1 MNFVQTNAFS
11 RWAFPPESDEPAH
24 GFAMRLAED
33 EGMVSMTT
41 FNIWNELEQNRV
53 ATNQMM
59 DTIAAHP
66 MPREWM
72 EPLRFNTPMR
82 CDAGYVL
89 RGHPLPF
96 HHIRFEPR
104 RWCPG
109 CIHDHPHHR
118 AWWDVESIRH
128 CPHHGVELQ
137 TRDESGL
144 PVPWTWPGFAYSRHG
159 DPLGEKLPA
168 LKNEAQFARYLLGRF
183 GWLEPTSAPLLDE
196 ISIPDVI
203 DYCEFA
209 GRFLENPPTRKHPA
223 IGQNSA
229 DVGFRALAGDR
240 GDLAEAFRNWHRTH
254 RRGHKARG
262 VAAHFSWGYPK
273 LFFLPDSLR
282 ATVRRAFHEAAVFE
296 AEGFERRVRDEDFD
310 VEFMPRREIAEKLN
324 IEPRAVELLARHIG
338 VLQKTR
344 ERRTVAADSV
354 ETIAEYKETLITIGE
369 AAKRLGIHQDA
380 IRHLVHAGH
389 LTIFKGL
396 NPGRR
401 AGGRYSPE
409 QVDAVLKLIE
419 ELPVTGSPAYGL
431 TLHTYR
437 VRNKLLPGEVA
448 VACLKGEVV
457 ICEKRDNVPGFKRL
471 MVQTDAKRKR
481 QSFSRSDDTVTMGEA
496 QALLNMTYETVFIL
510 VKEGY
515 MGEVDRSSKLVLVSR
530 AAVETFAAGHAKSSD
545 FAHGLGITGHAVTW
559 RMHREGIE
567 PVVKYVKGGKHVDT
581 VFKRADIMRVF
592 EVDRD
597 PTVFED
603 ARVERFW
610 EIIVPEA
617 AKVCPYLIFPPKLPA
632 SGQRV
637 WNSNRGL
644 SAHFAFDPR
653 LGEIH
658 IKLSARGEHHK
669 YWFDLKTED
678 YVAPIK
684 EMLAF
689 FDTMVKKATDRQNAK
704 TREWW
709 RKRNN

>member
-1 MNFVQTNAFS
+1 MSFIQTLVFS
-11 RWAFPPESDEPAH
+11 RWDIAPTFDEPAH
-24 GFAMRLAED
+24 GYFMRLAEL
-33 EGMVSMTT
+33 EGSVTMRT
-41 FNIWNELEQNRV
+41 FGQWNDLEVNRV
-53 ATNQMM
+53 ATNELME
-59 DTIAAHP
+59 TLERHP
-66 MPREWM
+66 MPSEWFDRLRLNT
-72 EPLRFNTPMR
+72 PLREG
-82 CDAGYVL
+82 DGYLL
-89 RGHPLPF
+89 RGHSLPY

-109 CIHDHPHHR
+109 CIHESPHHR
-118 AWWDVESIRH
+118 SWWEVESIRH
-128 CPHHGVELQ
+128 CPIHCVELES
-137 TRDESGL
+137 RDEGGML
-144 PVPWTWPGFAYSRHG
+144 VPWTWLGFGYSREGFA
-159 DPLGEKLPA
+159 LGQSLPRRDDGA
-168 LKNEAQFARYLLGRF
+168 PFARYLLGRF
-183 GWLEPTSAPLLDE
+183 GWLEPTSAPLLDD

-203 DYCEFA
+203 DYCEFV

-240 GDLAEAFRNWHRTH
+240 GDLAEAFRHWHRTH

-273 LFFLPDSLR
+273 LFFLPDSLK

-310 VEFMPRREIAEKLN
+310 VEFMPRRDIAEKLN

-510 VKEGY
+510 VKDGH
-515 MGEVDRSSKLVLVSR
+515 MGEVDRSPRQVLVSR
-530 AAVETFAAGHAKSSD
+530 AAVEAFAVGHAKASD
-545 FAHGLGITGHAVTW
+545 FGHGMGISGHAVTW
-559 RMHREGIE
+559 RMQREGVQ
-567 PVVKYVKGGKHVDT
+567 PVVKFVKGGKHVDT
-581 VFKRADIMRVF
+581 VFKRTDVMRVYGL
-592 EVDRD
+592 ESD
-597 PTVFED
+597 PTIFED
-603 ARVERFW
+603 ARVDRFW
-610 EIIVPEA
+610 EIIVA
-617 AKVCPYLIFPPKLPA
+617 YSGVMRPPLP
-632 SGQRV
+632 
-637 WNSNRGL
+637 
-644 SAHFAFDPR
+644 
-653 LGEIH
+653 I
-658 IKLSARGEHHK
+658 
-669 YWFDLKTED
+669 
-678 YVAPIK
+678 
-684 EMLAF
+684 
-689 FDTMVKKATDRQNAK
+689 
-704 TREWW
+704 
-709 RKRNN
+709 